1 MKPQVR
7 AAALTGYVD
16 VSRALGVDPQA
27 LLKRV
32 GLDIGYLATQ
42 DRWIPAAAVAE
53 VLELS
58 AAMSGREDF
67 ALRMVERR
75 RFANIG
81 PVSLVVREEPDV
93 RSAIGLLVRY
103 QHMINEILRLRLVE
117 DNGLATVKVYL
128 DFGEPVE
135 ARQATEL
142 AVGVTY
148 RVLRSLLPE
157 RWRPVAVYFAHR
169 APAEA
174 ATHCRLFGPVV
185 EFGREFSGIVC
196 YAADLG
202 TPNAMADP
210 LLRGYAMRFLE
221 AVAVEA
227 DRTIPDRVG
236 DLIEALLPTGR
247 CSAEE
252 VARSL
257 GVDRRTVQRR
267 LAGSGLTFSE
277 LVRAKRV
284 RLAEQFVA
292 NPQLS
297 MTEISDR
304 LGFTE
309 TSSFS
314 RWFRAE
320 FGCSP
325 REWRRRRNG

>member
-32 GLDIGYLATQ
+32 GLDIGYLAPQ

-81 PVSLVVREEPDV
+81 PISLVVREEPDV
-93 RSAIGLLVRY
+93 RSAIALLIRY

-117 DNGLATVKVYL
+117 GNGLATIRVDL

-142 AVGVTY
+142 TVGVTCQ
-148 RVLRSLLPE
+148 VLRGLFPE

-185 EFGREFSGIVC
+185 EFGREFSGVVC
-196 YAADLG
+196 YAADLD
-202 TPNAMADP
+202 TPNVMADP

-227 DRTIPDRVG
+227 DRTTPDRVG

-267 LAGSGLTFSE
+267 LAGSGLTFSA

-292 NPQLS
+292 NPGLS

-314 RWFRAE
+314 RWFRGE

-325 REWRRRRNG
+325 REWRRRRNE

>member
-174 ATHCRLFGPVV
+174 APHCRLFGPVV
-185 EFGREFSGIVC
+185 EVGREVSGIVC
-196 YAADLG
+196 YAADLD
-202 TPNAMADP
+202 TPNVMADP

-227 DRTIPDRVG
+227 DRTAPDRVS

>member
-1 MKPQVR
+1 VKPMVR

-75 RFANIG
+75 RFGNIG
-81 PVSLVVREEPDV
+81 PISLVVREEPDV
-93 RSAIGLLVRY
+93 RSAIALLVRY

-117 DNGLATVKVYL
+117 DNGLATVKVDL
-128 DFGEPVE
+128 DFGETVE

-142 AVGVTY
+142 TVGVTFQ
-148 RVLRSLLPE
+148 VLRGLLPG
-157 RWRPVAVYFAHR
+157 RWRPIAVYFAHR
-169 APAEA
+169 APAETT
-174 ATHCRLFGPVV
+174 THGRVFGPGV
-185 EFGREFSGIVC
+185 EFGREFNGIMC
-196 YAADLG
+196 YAADLS
-202 TPNAMADP
+202 TPNVMADP
-210 LLRGYAMRFLE
+210 LLRGYAMQFLE

-227 DRTIPDRVG
+227 DRSTPDRVA

-267 LAGSGLTFSE
+267 LADSGLTFSE

-284 RLAEQFVA
+284 RLAEQFMA
-292 NPQLS
+292 NPGLS

-314 RWFRAE
+314 RWFRGE

-325 REWRRRRNG
+325 REWRRRRNE

>member
-1 MKPQVR
+1 MIVKPQVR

-16 VSRALGVDPQA
+16 MSRALGLDPQA

-32 GLDIGYLATQ
+32 GLDIGDLATQ
-42 DRWIPAAAVAE
+42 DTWIPAAAVAE

-58 AAMSGREDF
+58 AAVSGLDDF
-67 ALRMVERR
+67 GLRMVERR
-75 RFANIG
+75 RFANLG
-81 PVSLVVREEPDV
+81 ALGLVVREEPDV
-93 RSAIGLLVRY
+93 RSAIALLIRY
-103 QHMINEILRLRLVE
+103 KHMINDVLRLRLVE
-117 DNGLATVKVYL
+117 DNGLATLKVHL
-128 DFGEPVE
+128 DFGETVE

-142 AVGVTY
+142 GVGVTY
-148 RVLRSLLPE
+148 Q
-157 RWRPVAVYFAHR
+157 
-169 APAEA
+169 
-174 ATHCRLFGPVV
+174 
-185 EFGREFSGIVC
+185 
-196 YAADLG
+196 
-202 TPNAMADP
+202 

-227 DRTIPDRVG
+227 DRSTPDRVG

-267 LAGSGLTFSE
+267 LAGSGLTFSAM
-277 LVRAKRV
+277 VHRKRV

-292 NPQLS
+292 NPRLS

-325 REWRRRRNG
+325 REWRRSRNE